1 MDLVSTLLENNI
13 NQAIML
19 NKILVKN
26 EYQINNIC
34 KEQKEIET
42 KNSMINNA
50 LNSWSSWWQRIWSSK
65 HSQNIGYMTE
75 NENNSLDSE
84 YKEINNN
91 SNVKYSPI
99 KEENNLET
107 HVSVLSELANNLSQ
121 NLDRQNEMLD
131 SINEKNISIDINLHK
146 NQNKID
152 RLI

>member
-26 EYQINNIC
+26 DYQINNIC
-34 KEQKEIET
+34 KEQKDIEI
-42 KNSMINNA
+42 KNSVINNA
-50 LNSWSSWWQRIWSSK
+50 LNSWSSWWLRIWSNK
-65 HSQNIGYMTE
+65 QSQNIGCMKE
-75 NENNSLDSE
+75 NENNLLDSE
-84 YKEINNN
+84 YKEKNNN
-91 SNVKYSPI
+91 SHVKYSPI

-107 HVSVLSELANNLSQ
+107 HVSLLSELANNLSR

-131 SINEKNISIDINLHK
+131 SINEKNISLDVNIHK